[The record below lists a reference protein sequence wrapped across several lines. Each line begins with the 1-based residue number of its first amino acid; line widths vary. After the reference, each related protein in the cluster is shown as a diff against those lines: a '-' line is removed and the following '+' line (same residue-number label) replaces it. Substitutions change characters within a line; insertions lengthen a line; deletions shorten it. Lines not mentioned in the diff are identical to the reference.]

1 MGEKMV
7 HREIKVGDLQKK
19 DDDSVGAVAIAIG
32 VMAVIVVI
40 LAIVTGI
47 SDAKDKDLK
56 KA

>member
-1 MGEKMV
+1 MS
-7 HREIKVGDLQKK
+7 IGDLQKK

-56 KA
+56 KVW